1 MRSLLTALRTYPDEV
16 GVAAVNQWTRGS
28 RRAGPGKAA
37 SIEIE
42 VEDEL
47 VVNLL
52 GDAERRDLLVL
63 VRIPRAVVERLQRV
77 IIPG

>member
-1 MRSLLTALRTYPDEV
+1 MRSLLTALRTHPDEV

-28 RRAGPGKAA
+28 RRAGTGKAA

-47 VVNLL
+47 VVNLR